1 MKDIIEKV
9 ELFKTLNNEEKSK
22 IIDIIEDKE
31 FKEGD
36 EIIKINENEEDFV
49 ILYEGKCHSEKI
61 SDTGKAPQFIKDYNL
76 FEFFGEVPWFK
87 CENRNYIVKA
97 DEDCNVMVINKKKF
111 KRMFGT
117 LENILKRRPE
127 VYQKFMKK

>member
-61 SDTGKAPQFIKDYNL
+61 SDTFSIISFIFSL
-76 FEFFGEVPWFK
+76 SLMIFP
-87 CENRNYIVKA
+87 
-97 DEDCNVMVINKKKF
+97 
-111 KRMFGT
+111 
-117 LENILKRRPE
+117 
-127 VYQKFMKK
+127 